1 MQHAAA
7 LLLAAGADLNGTNN
21 GGWTPL
27 QYAIRGGEGY
37 CDPEFVAWMVRAA
50 AAVAQRRAD
59 TGRCLPQLEKGAKR
73 TPQPLTSKLS
83 DVYPHPAA
91 LTPHAHGMMLA

>member
-1 MQHAAA
+1 VSARNCYGSTPLHCAAVSGMQHAAA
-7 LLLAAGADLNGTNN
+7 LLLAAGADLNGANN

-59 TGRCLPQLEKGAKR
+59 TGRSPLP
-73 TPQPLTSKLS
+73 
-83 DVYPHPAA
+83 PAA
-91 LTPHAHGMMLA
+91 